1 MVRIPVKVY
10 GLISHVFTGISLWC
24 TVKFTVDVLFVSV
37 VLDAHGFV
45 YLDEFSQA
53 GALKNFR
60 VTVSKTKIAR
70 KYLNYIDCV

>member
-1 MVRIPVKVY
+1 M
-10 GLISHVFTGISLWC
+10 
-24 TVKFTVDVLFVSV
+24 SV
-37 VLDAHGFV
+37 ILDGQGFAC
-45 YLDEFSQA
+45 LDEFSQA